1 MFDNEG
7 HWIDDP
13 LMVVNAKPDFSGL
26 GMKPIHKKK
35 KVTMKHWKYLIA
47 GIIAGIIIGVLC
59 SCNVTRARWTQENI
73 DGTTFD
79 VAVIDSCEYLIG
91 NAGYNG
97 YMAHKGNCKYC
108 EQRRKN

>member
-35 KVTMKHWKYLIA
+35 KVAMKHWKYLIA
-47 GIIAGIIIGVLC
+47 GIIAGIMIGFLF
-59 SCNVTRARWTQENI
+59 SCTPTYKTRTVESI
-73 DGTTFD
+73 DGTAFD
-79 VAVIDSCEYLIG
+79 VIEVDSCEYLIAY
-91 NAGYNG
+91 AGYKG
-97 YMAHKGNCKYC
+97 FMAHKGNCKYC
-108 EQRRKN
+108 KQRRKN